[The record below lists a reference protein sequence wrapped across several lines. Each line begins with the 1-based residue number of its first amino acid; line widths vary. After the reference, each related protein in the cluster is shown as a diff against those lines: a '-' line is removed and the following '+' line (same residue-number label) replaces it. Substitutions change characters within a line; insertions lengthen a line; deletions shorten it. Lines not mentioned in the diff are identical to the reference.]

1 MGRYSRKDMLEFAN
15 YAKNYQSA
23 KSVINAYDSYLK
35 GKRIIT
41 NNKKK
46 KLK

>member
-1 MGRYSRKDMLEFAN
+1 MGKYSRKDMLEFAS

-23 KSVINAYDSYLK
+23 KSVVNAYNAYLK

-41 NNKKK
+41 KKK
-46 KLK
+46 SLDL